1 MADVVMR
8 DEDLRLT
15 DDDNVSN
22 NMNGIKSEK
31 LYDFLQTIST
41 CKTNALNN
49 FKYISPKDLL
59 PLLLEHLLI
68 TIPNELFLKNC
79 TQDQE
84 RLQVI
89 NTWMTEK
96 FLKLDLFPF
105 TILRICQLCYDPFK
119 YFKINELTKFVN
131 AIEKCCVVTSALDIN
146 DDKDPEVK
154 NNDKSQ
160 KSGHK
165 YNSTKANNTAD
176 DNNVSM
182 TDSGNNDEDVS
193 LVKIPWIDEVESD
206 PEFPQFLKD
215 IDSIMS
221 VNFGY
226 NDGEDDE
233 DEDMDGDQVPMEND
247 NDIMMGNSS
256 DVIVEE
262 YYENDGDN
270 EADLDN
276 YGGLNDSNVNI
287 TDKEIDVEDDDDE
300 DYNENAS
307 DNASDDDDEE
317 DDDDDQKEDSHISHQ
332 EVDDEPPIEE
342 DQGQTID
349 DSKTPRKRKPTELDI
364 FDYNDNSTT
373 NSNNEL
379 TTPKKHKQDD
389 STLVIES
396 PIITTTLESRSI
408 STTND
413 KQNAKDTEINLES
426 NSITDKKSMLNDV
439 NGTATMTT
447 GNSLLYSPC
456 DENVVTVNTEKIRAI
471 TDINET
477 SPLGNKTR

>member
-1 MADVVMR
+1 MADAVMR

-49 FKYISPKDLL
+49 FKDILPKELL
-59 PLLLEHLLI
+59 PLLLEHLLV
-68 TIPNELFLKNC
+68 TIPNELFLKNSV
-79 TQDQE
+79 QDQE
-84 RLQVI
+84 RLQII
-89 NTWMTEK
+89 NSWMTEK

-154 NNDKSQ
+154 NNDKTQ
-160 KSGHK
+160 KGSHK
-165 YNSTKANNTAD
+165 YNSAKANNNSD
-176 DNNVSM
+176 DNNTSI

-193 LVKIPWIDEVESD
+193 LVKIPWIDEVEAD

-226 NDGEDDE
+226 DDGEDDE
-233 DEDMDGDQVPMEND
+233 DEDMEGSHVSMEND
-247 NDIMMGNSS
+247 NDIMMANNS
-256 DVIVEE
+256 DVMVEE

-270 EADLDN
+270 EADLDT
-276 YGGLNDSNVNI
+276 YSGLNDSNVNVA
-287 TDKEIDVEDDDDE
+287 DKEIDIEDDDDE

-317 DDDDDQKEDSHISHQ
+317 DEDEKEDNHASHQ
-332 EVDDEPPIEE
+332 EVDDEPPVQG
-342 DQGQTID
+342 DQVQTND

-364 FDYNDNSTT
+364 FDYNDNSTV

-396 PIITTTLESRSI
+396 PVITTTLEGRSN
-408 STTND
+408 SNTSDKQDTND
-413 KQNAKDTEINLES
+413 ADISLQS
-426 NSITDKKSMLNDV
+426 NTITGKKIIVNDANTTTTIATGTSM
-439 NGTATMTT
+439 
-447 GNSLLYSPC
+447 LYSPR
-456 DENVVTVNTEKIRAI
+456 DENVINVNTEKIRAI

>member
-1 MADVVMR
+1 MADAVMK

-31 LYDFLQTIST
+31 LYDFLQTLST

-49 FKYISPKDLL
+49 FKETTPKDLL
-59 PLLLEHLLI
+59 PLLLEHLLV
-68 TIPNELFLKNC
+68 TIPNELFLKNSA
-79 TQDQE
+79 QDQE
-84 RLQVI
+84 RLQEI
-89 NTWMTEK
+89 NSWITEK
-96 FLKLDLFPF
+96 FLKLDQFPF

-154 NNDKSQ
+154 NNDKS
-160 KSGHK
+160 KNNGHI
-165 YNSTKANNTAD
+165 YNGTKTNNATD
-176 DNNVSM
+176 DTSNIE
-182 TDSGNNDEDVS
+182 SGNNDEDVS
-193 LVKIPWIDEVESD
+193 LVKIPWIDEVEAD
-206 PEFPQFLKD
+206 PEFPQFLRD

-226 NDGEDDE
+226 DDGEEDE
-233 DEDMDGDQVPMEND
+233 DEDMDGVQLSMEND

-256 DVIVEE
+256 NVIVEE

-270 EADLDN
+270 EADLNN
-276 YGGLNDSNVNI
+276 YNGLAHSNISI
-287 TDKEIDVEDDDDE
+287 TDKELDVEDEADE

-307 DNASDDDDEE
+307 DNASDEDDDDEE
-317 DDDDDQKEDSHISHQ
+317 ENGLESNYKAHQ
-332 EVDDEPPIEE
+332 EVDDEPPVQVG
-342 DQGQTID
+342 QGQRLD
-349 DSKTPRKRKPTELDI
+349 ESKTPRKRKPTELDI
-364 FDYNDNSTT
+364 FDYNDNSTL
-373 NSNNEL
+373 NNNNEL

-396 PIITTTLESRSI
+396 PIITTTVENKSVSVV
-408 STTND
+408 ND
-413 KQNAKDTEINLES
+413 KRDVSDTEIHLES
-426 NSITDKKSMLNDV
+426 KAITDKKSTLNDTSV
-439 NGTATMTT
+439 AGSMVTGTSM
-447 GNSLLYSPC
+447 LYSPC
-456 DENVVTVNTEKIRAI
+456 DENVVNVNTEKIRAI